1 MLLGGVSLLLLD
13 PASAFTSTRTLHPV
27 VYGSETS
34 LRHPT
39 LWDKSSRTRRTQ
51 DKLALP
57 NHLSTRTKQSTTTTT
72 TQTHAVALPA
82 IRTSS
87 MYLALLAVQFG
98 IQPLL
103 TKAFTPR
110 GIIRSTVIIAQ
121 DFLRFTTCFLVLRL
135 SGNWSTAIQGWTW
148 QASLLAAGIPSLL
161 YMVQNYFSLI
171 AYQTLPPVTFNILN
185 QTKTLSAA
193 MCCYLI
199 LGRKQS
205 PAQILALFLLL
216 LSALVIEKMIPLP
229 VLESKVP
236 KVPNKAVSTSDDEKV
251 KSHQGT
257 KEPRP
262 VKVAAGVI
270 PILIASFI
278 SGLGTYGMRPLFISL
293 TLED

>member
-1 MLLGGVSLLLLD
+1 
-13 PASAFTSTRTLHPV
+13 
-27 VYGSETS
+27 
-34 LRHPT
+34 
-39 LWDKSSRTRRTQ
+39 
-51 DKLALP
+51 
-57 NHLSTRTKQSTTTTT
+57 
-72 TQTHAVALPA
+72 
-82 IRTSS
+82 

-103 TKAFTPR
+103 TKAFTPQ
-110 GIIRSTVIIAQ
+110 GIIRSTVVIAQ

-135 SGNWSTAIQGWTW
+135 SGNWRTAVQGWTW
-148 QASLLAAGIPSLL
+148 QASLLAAGLPSLL
-161 YMVQNYFSLI
+161 YMVQNYFSLM

-193 MCCYLI
+193 VCCYLI

-229 VLESKVP
+229 MLHP
-236 KVPNKAVSTSDDEKV
+236 KVTNNEVSTSNDEKV
-251 KSHQGT
+251 KSKQGT
-257 KEPRP
+257 KKPKQ

-278 SGLGTYGMRPLFISL
+278 SGLGTCGMHPLIVGMA
-293 TLED
+293 EIC